1 MGLLE
6 LTALELGKQIKEK
19 KVSVKEAVEAS
30 FSRIRE
36 SEETVHAFI
45 TLEEEKALKNAEEIQ
60 ARIDAG
66 VLSGPLAG
74 VPMAVKDNILS
85 LIHI

>member
-30 FSRIRE
+30 FARIRE

-45 TLEEEKALKNAEEIQ
+45 TL
-60 ARIDAG
+60 
-66 VLSGPLAG
+66 
-74 VPMAVKDNILS
+74 
-85 LIHI
+85 